1 MTDTVT
7 TDTDTDTVTATVT
20 ATNTDTGATVTN
32 TVTDTGVTVTDTV
45 TDTTTLTE
53 VESAEQADRLV
64 RESDYLLLGFKA
76 PWCPQCAP
84 QRGVVQRV
92 CVKFARVKFA
102 YLDLGADE
110 SGAQAFSVRALPTL
124 LLFKRGEEAAR
135 LGGFTPAPK
144 LISSLN
150 ALLADSAD

>member
-1 MTDTVT
+1 MTDSETL
-7 TDTDTDTVTATVT
+7 TA
-20 ATNTDTGATVTN
+20 
-32 TVTDTGVTVTDTV
+32 
-45 TDTTTLTE
+45 LTE
-53 VESAEQADRLV
+53 VDSAQQAEALV
-64 RESDYLLLGFKA
+64 REREFLLLGFKA

-92 CVKFARVKFA
+92 RPKFGARVAFA
-102 YLDLGADE
+102 YLDLASDE

-124 LLFKRGEEAAR
+124 ILFKRGEEAAR

-150 ALLADSAD
+150 ALLAG